1 MSIKEFSI
9 TPSGIET
16 ATFRVVAQCL
26 DQLRYRVQFLYTKY
40 SANKPMLIAWP
51 LFGLRKF
58 ETARTGIEKQ
68 TFCRADRCTAR
79 IALSIQTEREK

>member
-1 MSIKEFSI
+1 
-9 TPSGIET
+9 
-16 ATFRVVAQCL
+16 
-26 DQLRYRVQFLYTKY
+26 
-40 SANKPMLIAWP
+40 MLIAWP